1 MGRIGVILRVPL
13 PKRQRVSDEADF
25 VGAELF
31 AVCKMLIVGPRADLA
46 PALGGVILLGEPVSA
61 QFTNGTD
68 RAK

>member
-13 PKRQRVSDEADF
+13 SDEADF

-46 PALGGVILLGEPVSA
+46 PALGGVILLGEPVSVP
-61 QFTNGTD
+61 D
-68 RAK
+68 REVTLCPP

>member
-13 PKRQRVSDEADF
+13 SDEADF

-61 QFTNGTD
+61 PD
-68 RAK
+68 RDVTLAPR

>member
-13 PKRQRVSDEADF
+13 SDEADF

-46 PALGGVILLGEPVSA
+46 PALGGVILLGEPVS
-61 QFTNGTD
+61 FPD
-68 RAK
+68 RQVACAPG

>member
-13 PKRQRVSDEADF
+13 SDEADF

-46 PALGGVILLGEPVSA
+46 PALGGVILLGEPVS
-61 QFTNGTD
+61 FPD
-68 RAK
+68 RQVACAHG